1 MHGWPVTKSSAVRE
15 GEQQQTHHQ
24 SATILLLGCLVGNDG
39 HLLSSKHFSIQL
51 LLGCNNIA

>member
-1 MHGWPVTKSSAVRE
+1 
-15 GEQQQTHHQ
+15 
-24 SATILLLGCLVGNDG
+24 LLGCLVGNDG